1 MPDYEVA
8 KPYVEMNSP
17 DPSAQANRAEDAADL
32 EGYDEAQR
40 AEIALVEG
48 DGPNDGVLMTDIQPD
63 LGEDLDEDEIENG
76 PDTLDAVI
84 DTDDEIL
91 L

>member
-1 MPDYEVA
+1 MPDRSVSE
-8 KPYVEMNSP
+8 PYVEMNRP
-17 DPSAQANRAEDAADL
+17 DPSAQRHRAEDEPDL

-48 DGPNDGVLMTDIQPD
+48 DGPNDGVMMTDMQPD

-76 PDTLDAVI
+76 PDLLDDVI
-84 DTDDEIL
+84 DTDDGTIR
-91 L
+91 